1 MNIYTAYEKVA
12 DILAQVE
19 PSKLEKLQASAE
31 MQARLE
37 VLIAQSKEGKLSPA
51 DKDELDHYIV
61 LERLVRLAKIRAR
74 ARRVQRA

>member
-1 MNIYTAYEKVA
+1 MNIHTAYEKIA
-12 DILAQVE
+12 DLLSQAE

-31 MQARLE
+31 MQARFEL
-37 VLIAQSKEGKLSPA
+37 LAAKAAEGSISLA
-51 DKDELDHYIV
+51 EKDELDHFVV